1 MRSLFRPRILIVAAM
16 VTGLLIPARAAQ
28 AFTDSSSNWA
38 SSQINYVASTRDW
51 MRDYGSTY
59 FKPGVIELRKQLA
72 RALVK
77 AYRPSEPIDSSIEF
91 TDLPSS
97 DPFYRYANVA
107 AKLRWLPK
115 YGDGSWKPGSQVVV
129 RDFDRAMVLAMGL
142 SGPAGGLTRIR
153 EADGDVFGVS
163 GHFPY
168 LQLAHWFGLHYNHRT
183 ESADIQ
189 STSLLRRDEMAYSLW
204 KAKTTSSWKLSSASK
219 FNNVVLPALDSA
231 DPAQA
236 AKQRMITYAFK
247 QVGYPYIWGGEWHSA
262 SPSGYCCGYQPKGG
276 FDCSGF
282 VWWVVKKYEGGYNSA
297 QFRSY
302 PGWSLP
308 QRSSSQMAGATATR
322 ITYGNL
328 KVGNLMFFSSGGGG
342 VNHVAIYIGNNWM
355 MSSSGSVDGPV
366 LEWVGSGWWRD
377 HFVYGRA
384 LKP

>member
-1 MRSLFRPRILIVAAM
+1 MRSLSSKVFVVVAA
-16 VTGLLIPARAAQ
+16 VVAALVFPARAAF
-28 AFTDSSSNWA
+28 AFSDVSSSYWDY
-38 SSQINYVASTRDW
+38 SQIKYVATTYDW

-59 FKPGVIELRKQLA
+59 FKPTTIELRKQVA

-77 AYRPSEPIDSSIEF
+77 AYRPSEPIDSSIQF

-115 YGDGSWKPGSQVVV
+115 YADGSWKPSSQVVV
-129 RDFDRAMVLAMGL
+129 RDFDKAIVLAMGL
-142 SGPAGGLTRIR
+142 SSPAKGLTQIR
-153 EADGDVFGVS
+153 EADGDVYRVGTY
-163 GHFPY
+163 FPY
-168 LQLAHWFGLHYNHRT
+168 VQLAHWFGLHYNHRT

-204 KAKTTSSWKLSSASK
+204 KAKTTSSWKLSSASR
-219 FNNVVLPALDSA
+219 FTNVTLPALDSG

-236 AKQRMITYAFK
+236 AKQKMTAYALN
-247 QVGYPYIWGGEWHSA
+247 QVGYPYIWGGEWKTA
-262 SPSGYCCGYQPKGG
+262 SPSGYCCGYQPQGG

-302 PGWSLP
+302 PGWSLL
-308 QRSSSQMAGATATR
+308 QRSSSQMAGATSTR
-322 ITYGNL
+322 ISYTNL
-328 KVGNLMFFSSGGGG
+328 KVGDLMFFSSGSG
-342 VNHVAIYIGNNWM
+342 VNHVSLYVGNNWM
-355 MSSSGSVDGPV
+355 MSSSGSVNGPV

-377 HFVYGRA
+377 HFVYGRT
-384 LKP
+384 LRP

>member
-1 MRSLFRPRILIVAAM
+1 MRSIIRPRILIVAAM

-38 SSQINYVASTRDW
+38 SSQINYVASARDW

-59 FKPGVIELRKQLA
+59 FKPGVIELRRQLA

-77 AYRPSEPIDSSIEF
+77 AFRPSEPIDSSIQF

-115 YGDGSWKPGSQVVV
+115 YADGSWKPNSQVAV
-129 RDFDRAMVLAMGL
+129 RSFDKAIVLAMGL
-142 SGPAGGLTRIR
+142 SGPAKGLTQIR
-153 EADGDVFGVS
+153 EADGDVYNVGS
-163 GHFPY
+163 YFPY

-189 STSLLRRDEMAYSLW
+189 PTSLLRRDEMAYSLW

-219 FNNVVLPALDSA
+219 FTNVVLPALNSA

-236 AKQRMITYAFK
+236 VKQKMTAYALN
-247 QVGYPYIWGGEWHSA
+247 QVGYPYIWGGEWKSA
-262 SPSGYCCGYQPKGG
+262 SPSGYCCGYQPQGG

-282 VWWVVKKYEGGYNSA
+282 VWWVVKKSEGGYNSA

-302 PGWSLP
+302 SGWSLP
-308 QRSSSQMAGATATR
+308 QRSSSQMAGATSTR
-322 ITYGNL
+322 ISYANL
-328 KVGNLMFFSSGGGG
+328 KVGNLMFFSSGGG
-342 VNHVAIYIGNNWM
+342 VNHVALYIGNNWM